1 MEPGDSESLRW
12 TEGRFQMK
20 AIVYESGG
28 VETLGISQV
37 PDPVAGPGEVVV
49 RVRACAMNH
58 ADVWGHKSEG
68 PRFGGPRIL
77 GRDVAGVIEEVG
89 EGVACWAKGDPVVV
103 APGVSC
109 NVCFHC
115 QHGQHSDCPEYGML
129 GAKVD
134 GGYAELM
141 KVSAMNLYPKP
152 ESLSYEEAASIPLVF
167 ITAWRCLVEKA
178 RVQPGEWVLVNA
190 AGSGVGIAAIQ
201 IARMLGARV
210 VTTASSQEKRERGL
224 ELGAAA
230 AVDYTQEG
238 WPDMVVRA
246 TGGGAHV
253 AVDSVGGQT
262 LMDTFRAM
270 AYAGRVINCG
280 FTAGTGMEFDWGEF
294 RGKRLSLLMSFMGS
308 NSYLHDIMRLVK
320 DGRLKPV
327 VHQVFPF
334 SQVQEAHSAMLNRE
348 NFGKIVLT
356 WEE

>member
-141 KVSAMNLYPKP
+141 KVSGHEPRTQSPRASAMKRRRRFPWSSSRPGGAWWKRP
-152 ESLSYEEAASIPLVF
+152 VSSL
-167 ITAWRCLVEKA
+167 
-178 RVQPGEWVLVNA
+178 
-190 AGSGVGIAAIQ
+190 GSGC
-201 IARMLGARV
+201 
-210 VTTASSQEKRERGL
+210 
-224 ELGAAA
+224 
-230 AVDYTQEG
+230 
-238 WPDMVVRA
+238 W
-246 TGGGAHV
+246 
-253 AVDSVGGQT
+253 
-262 LMDTFRAM
+262 
-270 AYAGRVINCG
+270 
-280 FTAGTGMEFDWGEF
+280 
-294 RGKRLSLLMSFMGS
+294 
-308 NSYLHDIMRLVK
+308 
-320 DGRLKPV
+320 
-327 VHQVFPF
+327 
-334 SQVQEAHSAMLNRE
+334 
-348 NFGKIVLT
+348 
-356 WEE
+356 

>member
-1 MEPGDSESLRW
+1 
-12 TEGRFQMK
+12 MK

-115 QHGQHSDCPEYGML
+115 QHGQHSDCSEYGML

-152 ESLSYEEAASIPLVF
+152 DNLSYEEAASIPLVF

-178 RVQPGEWVLVNA
+178 RVPAWGVGAGERSRKRRRNSRHPDSPDAWSACGDYGQQPGE
-190 AGSGVGIAAIQ
+190 AG
-201 IARMLGARV
+201 
-210 VTTASSQEKRERGL
+210 KRTRTWGRSRRGL
-224 ELGAAA
+224 HA
-230 AVDYTQEG
+230 
-238 WPDMVVRA
+238 
-246 TGGGAHV
+246 GGLA
-253 AVDSVGGQT
+253 
-262 LMDTFRAM
+262 
-270 AYAGRVINCG
+270 
-280 FTAGTGMEFDWGEF
+280 
-294 RGKRLSLLMSFMGS
+294 
-308 NSYLHDIMRLVK
+308 
-320 DGRLKPV
+320 
-327 VHQVFPF
+327 
-334 SQVQEAHSAMLNRE
+334 
-348 NFGKIVLT
+348 
-356 WEE
+356 